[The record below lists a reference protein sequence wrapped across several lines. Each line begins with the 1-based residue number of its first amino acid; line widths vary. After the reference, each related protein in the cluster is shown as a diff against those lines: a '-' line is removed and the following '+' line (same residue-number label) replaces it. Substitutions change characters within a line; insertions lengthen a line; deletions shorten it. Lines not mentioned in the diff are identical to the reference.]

1 MPISPILLF
10 YLVALLV
17 VLGAGVGAFWIF
29 ARYNRLL
36 GAGLGLLLMVVLV
49 LLWPIPIHGGFTF
62 LGEVL
67 YRELDRALE
76 RHQEVVRQ
84 QEKRELRQRLETR
97 FGGPLDFSITEPLP
111 GTWSRVLVQGGQ
123 PAWYESDSLLLWSD
137 WLLFEPDAALP
148 SLASAKEHC
157 RSYPPEGHWALASEM
172 ENYLLWKSGGDQ
184 LLPDAPASSVSYLVD
199 EQTGLELP
207 TYNLRGY
214 ADNAGQWSSE
224 HRVFVARCVARGPGA
239 PPAGYARWD
248 IPLEEWNRY
257 QLSKLGN

>member
-1 MPISPILLF
+1 
-10 YLVALLV
+10 
-17 VLGAGVGAFWIF
+17 
-29 ARYNRLL
+29 
-36 GAGLGLLLMVVLV
+36 
-49 LLWPIPIHGGFTF
+49 
-62 LGEVL
+62 
-67 YRELDRALE
+67 
-76 RHQEVVRQ
+76 
-84 QEKRELRQRLETR
+84 
-97 FGGPLDFSITEPLP
+97 
-111 GTWSRVLVQGGQ
+111 VLVQGGQ